1 MLRSYGSLQQVCGVP
16 TRQGATLELIITDLH
31 TFYHPPTCLPPLK
44 VDQGVNGKDSD
55 HGILVWAPK
64 ASSKF
69 KVEREKRKVVTRP
82 LPQAQINRFCAEF
95 TKHKWLEVIEAKDAN
110 EKVENFHKY
119 MRDLLDKYFPEK
131 TVNVT
136 NLDKEWLSP
145 GLKLLLRQAQR
156 ELFKNGRSKK
166 YKKLRNNLMLN
177 KLLFSSIESSRT

>member
-1 MLRSYGSLQQVCGVP
+1 MLFTVC
-16 TRQGATLELIITDLH
+16 
-31 TFYHPPTCLPPLK
+31 
-44 VDQGVNGKDSD
+44 
-55 HGILVWAPK
+55 
-64 ASSKF
+64 KF

-166 YKKLRNNLMLN
+166 YKTLSTYFGIPPL
-177 KLLFSSIESSRT
+177 SGQG

>member
-1 MLRSYGSLQQVCGVP
+1 MISPKICP
-16 TRQGATLELIITDLH
+16 
-31 TFYHPPTCLPPLK
+31 C
-44 VDQGVNGKDSD
+44 
-55 HGILVWAPK
+55 IL
-64 ASSKF
+64 AS
-69 KVEREKRKVVTRP
+69 P

-95 TKHKWLEVIEAKDAN
+95 TKHKWLEVIEVKDAN

-166 YKKLRNNLMLN
+166 YKKLRNVFRRR
-177 KLLFSSIESSRT
+177 KRESIKMFYKNFVE